1 MLSWQKRP
9 RVYRAHGYRALPVRY
24 RRSQLGR
31 PVRLPVERK
40 YVDYYQKNMEVQQA
54 SQGAALYGNTF
65 ASPLGTGCLNAV
77 QQGTSALQR
86 DGNVIVVTSVHLHG
100 TVHCDAVHSGLTAPF
115 PVITPTVLIA
125 LVLDLRSNHKATD
138 IDPSKVFEAPGYT
151 NADVDKLGTLALRNM
166 DHISRYKILAFRR
179 IRLFPQEYM
188 VTNTDIHT
196 TGYSA
201 PFALRKS
208 MRLPVTFG
216 GNSGTVSDIQDH
228 AIHVVAVL
236 DYKLTLAAA
245 PATNVSL
252 NYNCRTRFV
261 G

>member
-9 RVYRAHGYRALPVRY
+9 RVYKARGYRAGLR
-24 RRSQLGR
+24 RRSQLGA

-40 YVDYYQKNMEVQQA
+40 YIDYFQKGHEVQQA
-54 SQGAALYGNTF
+54 SQGAALYANTF
-65 ASPLGTGCLNAV
+65 CSPLATGCLNAIT
-77 QQGTSALQR
+77 QGTSALQR
-86 DGNVIVVTSVHLHG
+86 DGNVVVVTSVHIHG
-100 TVHCDAVHSGLTAPF
+100 TIHCDAVHSGLTAPL

-125 LVLDLRSNHKATD
+125 LVLDLRSNHKSTD

-179 IRLFPQEYM
+179 VRLYPQEYM
-188 VTNTDIHT
+188 VANNDIHT
-196 TGYSA
+196 TGYSV

-208 MRLPVTFG
+208 MRLPVSFG
-216 GNSGTVSDIQDH
+216 GNTGSVADIQDH
-228 AIHVVAVL
+228 ALHLIAIL
-236 DYKLTLAAA
+236 DYKMTLSAA